1 MTNPAQGQ
9 ARGYGVRWPYI
20 AALAA
25 ITLVFLVPQL
35 WLVSLSLKEKAAV
48 YQYPPRL
55 IPDHPT
61 IENYWFAITRT
72 QVPWYLWNSFKV
84 AVFSTLLTL
93 AVSLPA
99 AYSLSRETFRGRAPI
114 MGALLAMQMLSP
126 VVLLVPIYGLVQGLG
141 LVDTHAGLILVYA
154 SLQVPFTIWLMKSF
168 FDSLPSA
175 LFDAARVDGADR
187 WLTFRSIAVPL
198 VGPGLAAA
206 AILNLASYWAEFSL
220 ALVLLDAQERFTV
233 PVGLFSLQGAYETEW
248 HIVAAASIVGLV
260 PVIAAFVLLQR
271 HFIAGLTAG
280 SVKG

>member
-1 MTNPAQGQ
+1 MTRHIA
-9 ARGYGVRWPYI
+9 ARYGRRWPYI
-20 AALAA
+20 VALAA
-25 ITLVFLVPQL
+25 IALVFLVPQF
-35 WLVSLSLKEKAAV
+35 WLLSLSLKEKSAV

-55 IPDHPT
+55 IPANPT
-61 IENYWFAITRT
+61 IDNYWFALTRT

-84 AVFSTLLTL
+84 AFFSTVLTL
-93 AVSLPA
+93 VVALPA
-99 AYSLSRETFRGRAPI
+99 AYALSRERFRAREPI
-114 MGALLAMQMLSP
+114 MAALLAMQMLSP
-126 VVLLVPIYGLVQGLG
+126 VVLLVPIYGLIQGMG

-168 FDSLPSA
+168 FDSLPPA
-175 LFDAARVDGADR
+175 LYDAARVDGAGA
-187 WLTFRSIAVPL
+187 WLTFRAVALPL

-206 AILNLASYWAEFSL
+206 AILNLAAYWAEFSL

-260 PVIAAFVLLQR
+260 PVIGAFVLLQR

>member
-1 MTNPAQGQ
+1 MTAG
-9 ARGYGVRWPYI
+9 ARYGSRWPYV

-35 WLVSLSLKEKAAV
+35 WLLSLSLKEKAAV

-55 IPDHPT
+55 IPDDPT
-61 IENYWFAITRT
+61 TGNYTFALTRT

-84 AVFSTLLTL
+84 ALLSTALTL

-99 AYSLSRETFRGRAPI
+99 AYVLARERFRARTPI

-126 VVLLVPIYGLVQGLG
+126 VVLLVPIYGLIQGMG

-154 SLQVPFTIWLMKSF
+154 SLQVPFTIWLMTSF
-168 FDSLPSA
+168 FNALPPA
-175 LFDAARVDGADR
+175 LFDAARVDGAGR
-187 WLTFRSIAVPL
+187 WLTFRAIALPL

-260 PVIAAFVLLQR
+260 PVIGSFVLLQR
-271 HFIAGLTAG
+271 YFIAGLTAG

>member
-1 MTNPAQGQ
+1 MTSG
-9 ARGYGVRWPYI
+9 ARYGSRWPYI

-35 WLVSLSLKEKAAV
+35 WLLSLSLKEKAAV

-55 IPDHPT
+55 IPDRPT
-61 IENYWFAITRT
+61 LDNYWFALTRT

-84 AVFSTLLTL
+84 ASASTVLTLL
-93 AVSLPA
+93 VSLPA
-99 AYSLSRETFRGRAPI
+99 AYVLSRETFRAKGPV

-126 VVLLVPIYGLVQGLG
+126 VVLLVPIYGLVQALG

-154 SLQVPFTIWLMKSF
+154 SLQVPFSIWLMKSF
-168 FDSLPSA
+168 FDGLPPA
-175 LFDAARVDGADR
+175 LFDAARVDGAGR
-187 WLTFRSIAVPL
+187 WLTFRAIAIPL

-260 PVIAAFVLLQR
+260 PVIGAFVLLQR

>member
-1 MTNPAQGQ
+1 MS
-9 ARGYGVRWPYI
+9 RGGRYGSRWPYI
-20 AALAA
+20 AALVA
-25 ITLVFLVPQL
+25 ITLVFLIPQL
-35 WLVSLSLKEKAAV
+35 WLLSLSLKEKSAV

-55 IPDHPT
+55 IPENPT
-61 IENYWFAITRT
+61 IENYWFALTRT

-84 AVFSTLLTL
+84 ALFSTVLTL

-99 AYSLSRETFRGRAPI
+99 AYALSRERFRARGPI
-114 MGALLAMQMLSP
+114 MAALLAMQMLSP
-126 VVLLVPIYGLVQGLG
+126 VVLLVPIYGLIQGMG
-141 LVDTHAGLILVYA
+141 LVDTHTGLVLVYA

-168 FDSLPSA
+168 FDSLPPA
-175 LFDAARVDGADR
+175 LFDAARVDGAGR
-187 WLTFRSIAVPL
+187 WLTFRAIALPL

-260 PVIAAFVLLQR
+260 PVIGAFVLLQR

>member
-1 MTNPAQGQ
+1 MIAT
-9 ARGYGVRWPYI
+9 ARTRIGFI
-20 AALAA
+20 AGLAA
-25 ITLVFLVPQL
+25 AAAAFLAPLL
-35 WLVSLSLKEKAAV
+35 WLFSLSLKSKAGV
-48 YQYPPRL
+48 YEYPPQWL
-55 IPDHPT
+55 PAGGSLV
-61 IENYWFAITRT
+61 NYRFALTHT

-168 FDSLPSA
+168 FDSLPRA
-175 LFDAARVDGADR
+175 LFDAARVDGAGR

-260 PVIAAFVLLQR
+260 PVIGAFVLLQR